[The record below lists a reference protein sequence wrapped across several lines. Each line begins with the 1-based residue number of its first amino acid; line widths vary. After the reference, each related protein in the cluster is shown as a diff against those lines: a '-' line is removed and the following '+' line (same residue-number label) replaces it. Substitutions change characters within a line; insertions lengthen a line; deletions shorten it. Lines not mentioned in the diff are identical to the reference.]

1 MENQGLSV
9 ICIWREPTLYK
20 RKTPYP
26 QKREKTKTN
35 NFQISVETIQGIEE
49 KTFKTKKFIVYSELE
64 IISITLKQKLLEKEE
79 NKKEL

>member
-1 MENQGLSV
+1 M
-9 ICIWREPTLYK
+9 
-20 RKTPYP
+20 
-26 QKREKTKTN
+26 
-35 NFQISVETIQGIEE
+35 ETIQGIEE